1 MSARMCEI
9 VSDTE
14 HLKLETIKRV
24 LGEQSCI
31 DKYLYILH
39 DKDVQED
46 GTPKNPHYHVYLH
59 FTNSRDFDFVAKW
72 FDLAPSFVNRI
83 KGRFGDAIE
92 YAQHINAPDKYQYPD
107 SEVTANFDFGKAIEQ
122 NQKEKEKRQTITD
135 ILTRIDTGE
144 IKKYNITQFVGVN
157 DYVKFGKQIKAAF
170 EYRQQRLEREV
181 NRKME
186 VVYMYG
192 ASGTGKTTY
201 AKMIAEEKG
210 MEVFISSGSNDPFD
224 GYKGQECIILDDL
237 RGSVFP
243 LADLLKILDN
253 NTAST
258 VKARYRN
265 VMLECDM
272 LIITTTK
279 TMKEFY
285 KQVFESNSEEFKQFE
300 RRCGSVMKFDKQN
313 VSIWRYDRKKGN
325 YKYLTTLPNPVA
337 MRLAEMEYND
347 KQDDE
352 NTLKLLGFVEDGV
365 KGFKTAFLNDKK
377 EDVEQFNPEDFVE
390 ILGEDDYKK

>member
-14 HLKLETIKRV
+14 HLKLETIKKV

-39 DKDVQED
+39 DKDVKED

-59 FTNSRDFDFVAKW
+59 FTNARDFDFIAKW
-72 FDLAPSFVNRI
+72 FDLSPSFVNKI
-83 KGRFGDAIE
+83 KGRFGDALE
-92 YAQHINAPDKYQYPD
+92 YAQHINAPDKYQYPA

-135 ILTRIDTGE
+135 ILSRIDTGE

-157 DYVKFGKQIKAAF
+157 DYVRYGKQIKAAF

-224 GYKGQECIILDDL
+224 GYKGQECVILDDL

-285 KQVFESNSEEFKQFE
+285 KTVFESNSEEFRQFE
-300 RRCGSVMKFDKQN
+300 RRCGSVMKFEKDT
-313 VSIWRYDRKKGN
+313 VSIWRYEPVKRK
-325 YKYLTTLPNPVA
+325 YKYITTLPNPVPIK
-337 MRLAEMEYND
+337 LAERAYDEQQN
-347 KQDDE
+347 DE
-352 NTLKLLGFVEDGV
+352 NTLKLLGFVEDTA
-365 KGFKTAFLNDKK
+365 KGFKKAVINDKK

-390 ILGEDDYKK
+390 ILSEDDYNK